1 MAARNYDKKDEFS
14 FEIKEHLCTLGEAYN
29 GWTKEFN
36 LVSWNG
42 TNPKFDIRE
51 WSPDHSRMTKGIT
64 FSREE
69 MAKVKEVLALAV

>member
-1 MAARNYDKKDEFS
+1 MAMRRKDKDDEFS
-14 FEIKEHLCTLGEAYN
+14 FEIKERFCILSETYN

-42 TNPKFDIRE
+42 TAAKYDIRE
-51 WSPDHSRMTKGIT
+51 WSPDHSRMSKGMT

-69 MAKVKEVLALAV
+69 MAKVKDILMQAV